1 MPKRSSGNMQ
11 VPPKWAGQ
19 DKRFAETMKE
29 NLDVLAG
36 NRGDPLDRAITVR
49 DLLESG
55 IVTLSAGANF
65 YSGDSADIIRNA
77 TQYPD
82 LTVPPAPTSLAA
94 NGAFQNILLTWNMEL
109 YTGHSQFEV
118 FRHTSD
124 EISSATVIG
133 TKSGFNGIYSDS
145 VGGGATFYYWVRAVN
160 LNGIA
165 GPFNSSTG
173 TLGQTQIDIPFMLN
187 LLSNQITSSELAVS
201 LSTPISQ
208 ITQIST
214 DIADI
219 NTDLTTLTNNQN
231 TINLSIADMATTAS
245 VTTALGNYT
254 TTTALTANYYTL
266 SQADLAI
273 SGAINTFNANTI
285 GPNYT
290 NTADLNE
297 SYYTKTDADEAVAAS
312 ILYYNANT
320 IGANYT
326 NTADLNESYYT
337 KTDADEAVAASILYY
352 NANTIGANYTTTAN
366 LQSLYYTKTGA
377 DEAFATASD
386 ILEAEV
392 ANPDGSTNQVT
403 LEQAMTTQA
412 GVNGDLSGQYS
423 VKIDTNGHIA
433 GFGLSNTLVNGTP
446 TSAFIIRADKF
457 AIIDQNSTADGLG
470 TVTPN
475 SATVPFVYTAYQAP
489 SAANGQVAVQAGV
502 YMKSAFIANGSI
514 TTAQIG
520 TATIDTAHIT
530 GQLSA
535 NRIGP
540 TGSIDT
546 SLLNIDGSSL
556 TSQIINGVPT
566 LVLGDVNVNKLT
578 GNTISANIMS
588 GTTVYADKLTG
599 DVNTLLPFRT
609 FASQQ
614 YGGSETTMIEVDLP
628 ASSHPLGHKPFAI
641 CTGYIQPRFERV
653 YRIKMYMKTAVAV
666 VSNLG
671 QPSAAVFNLGGIKY
685 LQFSGDISNVV
696 SAGQTLKNYMAVKT
710 GTVIAV
716 SVGSNVTTVY
726 YSGNVFSTS
735 DTITATTS
743 TNYVVVGESRT
754 KAATATKLSFSVS
767 GSKASPDTGIVGLK
781 ITITQYDSQ
790 DFNTDSYTSGI
801 YINEVSG
808 MIMGVR

>member
-19 DKRFAETMKE
+19 DKRFAESLKE
-29 NLDVLAG
+29 NLDVLSG
-36 NRGDPLDRAITVR
+36 SRGDPLDRAVTVR

-65 YSGDSADIIRNA
+65 YSGSSQDIIRNA
-77 TQYPD
+77 IQYPN
-82 LTVPPAPTSLAA
+82 LGVPPAPTNLAA
-94 NGAFQNILLTWNMEL
+94 NGAFQNILLTWDMEF
-109 YTGHSQFEV
+109 YTGHAYYEI

-124 EISSATVIG
+124 VVADATLAG
-133 TKSGFNGIYSDS
+133 TQSGFTGIYSDP
-145 VGGGATFYYWVRAVN
+145 VGGGSTYYYWVRAVN
-160 LNGIA
+160 LNGVV

-219 NTDLTTLTNNQN
+219 NTDIVDINTDLATLTNNQN
-231 TINLSIADMATTAS
+231 TINLSIADMATNAS

-254 TTTALTANYYTL
+254 TTTSLTANYYTL
-266 SQADLAI
+266 NDVDLAI
-273 SGAINTFNANTI
+273 SGAITTFNANTI
-285 GPNYT
+285 SPNYT
-290 NTADLNE
+290 TTANLNQY
-297 SYYTKTDADEAVAAS
+297 YYTKT
-312 ILYYNANT
+312 
-320 IGANYT
+320 
-326 NTADLNESYYT
+326 TADS
-337 KTDADEAVAASILYY
+337 AIASAI
-352 NANTIGANYTTTAN
+352 NTFNTSTIGANYTTTAN
-366 LQSLYYTKTGA
+366 LESLYYSKTDA
-377 DEAFATASD
+377 DGAFATTSD
-386 ILEAEV
+386 ILEAGV
-392 ANPDGSTNQVT
+392 ANPDGSANQVT

-423 VKIDTNGHIA
+423 VKIDANGHIA

-457 AIIDQNSTADGLG
+457 AIIDPNSTADGLG

-489 SAANGQVAVQAGV
+489 SAANGQVAVPAGV
-502 YMKSAFIANGSI
+502 YIDTAFIKNGSI

-520 TATIDTAHIT
+520 TATIDTANIT
-530 GQLSA
+530 GTLSA
-535 NRIGP
+535 NKIVG
-540 TGSIDT
+540 GKIST
-546 SLLNIDGSSL
+546 SLLNIDSSSI
-556 TSQIINGVPT
+556 TSQVINGTPT

-578 GNTISANIMS
+578 GNSISANIMS
-588 GTTVYADKLTG
+588 ATTVYADKLTG

-628 ASSHPLGHKPFAI
+628 ASSHSLGHKPFAI

-666 VSNLG
+666 VSSLG
-671 QPSAAVFNLGGIKY
+671 QPSSAVFNLGSTKY

-710 GTVIAV
+710 GTVIGV

-735 DTITATTS
+735 DTITTTTS

>member
-1 MPKRSSGNMQ
+1 MQ

-19 DKRFAETMKE
+19 DKRFAESLKE
-29 NLDVLAG
+29 NLDVLSG
-36 NRGDPLDRAITVR
+36 SRGDPLDRAVTIR

-65 YSGDSADIIRNA
+65 YSGSSQDIIRNA
-77 TQYPD
+77 IQYPN
-82 LTVPPAPTSLAA
+82 LGVPPAPTSLAA
-94 NGAFQNILLTWNMEL
+94 NGAFQNILLTWDMEF
-109 YTGHSQFEV
+109 YTGHAYYEI

-124 EISSATVIG
+124 VVASATLAG
-133 TKSGFNGIYSDS
+133 TQSGFTGIYSDA
-145 VGGGATFYYWVRAVN
+145 VGGGSTYYYWVRAVN
-160 LNGIA
+160 LNGVV

-219 NTDLTTLTNNQN
+219 NTDIVDINTDLATLTNNQN
-231 TINLSIADMATTAS
+231 TINLSIADMATNAS

-254 TTTALTANYYTL
+254 TTTSLTANYYTL
-266 SQADLAI
+266 NDVDLAI
-273 SGAINTFNANTI
+273 SGAITTFNANTI
-285 GPNYT
+285 SPNYT
-290 NTADLNE
+290 TTANLNQY
-297 SYYTKTDADEAVAAS
+297 YYTKT
-312 ILYYNANT
+312 
-320 IGANYT
+320 
-326 NTADLNESYYT
+326 TADS
-337 KTDADEAVAASILYY
+337 AIASAI
-352 NANTIGANYTTTAN
+352 NTFNTNTIGANYTTTAN
-366 LQSLYYTKTGA
+366 LQSLYYTKTDA
-377 DEAFATASD
+377 DGAFATASD

-403 LEQAMTTQA
+403 LAQAMTAQA

-423 VKIDTNGHIA
+423 VKIDANGHIA

-457 AIIDQNSTADGLG
+457 AIIDPNSTADGLG

-489 SAANGQVAVQAGV
+489 SAANGQVAVPAGV
-502 YMKSAFIANGSI
+502 YMDTAFIKSGSI

-520 TATIDTAHIT
+520 TATIDTANIT
-530 GQLSA
+530 GTLSA
-535 NRIGP
+535 NKIVG
-540 TGSIDT
+540 GKIST
-546 SLLNIDGSSL
+546 SLLNIDSSSI
-556 TSQIINGVPT
+556 TSQVINGTPT

-578 GNTISANIMS
+578 GNSISANIMS
-588 GTTVYADKLTG
+588 ATTVYADKLTG

-628 ASSHPLGHKPFAI
+628 ASSHSLGHKPFAI

-666 VSNLG
+666 VSSLG
-671 QPSAAVFNLGGIKY
+671 QPSSAVFNLGSTKY

-735 DTITATTS
+735 DTITTTTS

>member
-1 MPKRSSGNMQ
+1 MQ

-19 DKRFAETMKE
+19 DKRFAESLKE
-29 NLDVLAG
+29 NLDVLSG
-36 NRGDPLDRAITVR
+36 SRGDPLDRAVTIR

-65 YSGDSADIIRNA
+65 YSGSSQDIIRNA
-77 TQYPD
+77 IQYPN
-82 LTVPPAPTSLAA
+82 LGVPPAPTSLAA
-94 NGAFQNILLTWNMEL
+94 NGAFQNILLTWDMEF
-109 YTGHSQFEV
+109 YTGHAYYEI

-124 EISSATVIG
+124 VVASATLAG
-133 TKSGFNGIYSDS
+133 TQSGFTGIYSDP
-145 VGGGATFYYWVRAVN
+145 VGGGSTYYYWVRAVN
-160 LNGIA
+160 LNGVV

-219 NTDLTTLTNNQN
+219 NTDIVDINTDLATLTNNQN
-231 TINLSIADMATTAS
+231 TINLSIADMATNAS

-254 TTTALTANYYTL
+254 TTTSLTANYYTL
-266 SQADLAI
+266 NDVDLAI

-285 GPNYT
+285 SPNYT
-290 NTADLNE
+290 TTANLNQY
-297 SYYTKTDADEAVAAS
+297 YYTKTTADSAIAS
-312 ILYYNANT
+312 AINTFNANT

-326 NTADLNESYYT
+326 TTADLNQYYYT
-337 KTDADEAVAASILYY
+337 KTTADSAIASAI
-352 NANTIGANYTTTAN
+352 NTFNTNTIGANYTTTAN
-366 LQSLYYTKTGA
+366 LQSLYYTKTDA
-377 DEAFATASD
+377 DGAFATASD

-403 LEQAMTTQA
+403 LAQAMTAQA

-423 VKIDTNGHIA
+423 VKIDANGHIA

-457 AIIDQNSTADGLG
+457 AIIDPNSTADGLG

-489 SAANGQVAVQAGV
+489 SAANGQVAVPAGV
-502 YMKSAFIANGSI
+502 YMDTAFIKSGSI

-520 TATIDTAHIT
+520 TATIDTANIT
-530 GQLSA
+530 GTLSA
-535 NRIGP
+535 NKIVG
-540 TGSIDT
+540 GKIST
-546 SLLNIDGSSL
+546 SLLNIDSSSI
-556 TSQIINGVPT
+556 TSQVINGTPT

-578 GNTISANIMS
+578 GNSISANIMS
-588 GTTVYADKLTG
+588 ATTVYADKLTG

-628 ASSHPLGHKPFAI
+628 ASSHSLGHKPFAI

-666 VSNLG
+666 VSSLG
-671 QPSAAVFNLGGIKY
+671 QPSSAVFNLGSTKY

-710 GTVIAV
+710 GTVIGV

-735 DTITATTS
+735 DTITTTTS